1 MKRIVLV
8 LAALA
13 MCGCVQGPNYKRPQV
28 ALPGGFRGAPAPGIF
43 GLLRSARF
51 VLLVLSSPADPAMAG
66 PGSILQEAA
75 AGYRDRLDVVT
86 AELAGD
92 HPDWAGFAALLIR
105 PDGYVAWSLRRDT
118 PAPVA
123 PPLAAWLGDPR
134 GKITAAVRAAQSERQ
149 PS

>member
-1 MKRIVLV
+1 MPDLD
-8 LAALA
+8 L
-13 MCGCVQGPNYKRPQV
+13 
-28 ALPGGFRGAPAPGIF
+28 RGAPAPSVF

-51 VLLVLSSPADPAMAG
+51 VLLVISSPGGAAMAVPG
-66 PGSILQEAA
+66 PIRPEMA
-75 AGYRDRLDVVT
+75 AGYRDHLDVVT

-92 HPDWAGFAALLIR
+92 QPDWAGFGAFLIR

-134 GKITAAVRAAQSERQ
+134 D
-149 PS
+149 